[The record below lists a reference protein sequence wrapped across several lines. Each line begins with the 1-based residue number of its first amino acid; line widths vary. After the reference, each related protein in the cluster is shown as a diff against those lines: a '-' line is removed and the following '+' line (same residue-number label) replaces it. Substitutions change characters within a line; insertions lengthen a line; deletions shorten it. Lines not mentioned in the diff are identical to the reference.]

1 MSKSYPLGRG
11 GAVWAF
17 GRGGNAWAFGRGG
30 TAWAFAR
37 WSAAAKRA
45 AGHGVRGSAGLQA
58 ADGDDLLSGPD
69 LECEGAGAAADNG
82 IGAIVQRMQRRRGA
96 AAADPDQGGGEEL
109 GR

>member
-1 MSKSYPLGRG
+1 MSKRDSLGRG

-17 GRGGNAWAFGRGG
+17 GRGG
-30 TAWAFAR
+30 TAWPLAR
-37 WSAAAKRA
+37 WSAAAERA
-45 AGHGVRGSAGLQA
+45 AGNGIRGAARLQA

-82 IGAIVQRMQRRRGA
+82 VGAVVQRMQRRRGA

>member
-1 MSKSYPLGRG
+1 MGKRHPFGRG

-17 GRGGNAWAFGRGG
+17 GRGGAGIAWAL
-30 TAWAFAR
+30 AR
-37 WSAAAKRA
+37 RSAAAVWA
-45 AGHGVRGSAGLQA
+45 AGRGVRGSAGLQA

-69 LECEGAGAAADNG
+69 LECEGAGTAADDG
-82 IGAIVQRMQRRRGA
+82 EGAVVQRMQRRHGA